1 MYVRVCVLREG
12 GKGLRERE
20 RKRNREI
27 EREREMLVS
36 VPRTVPGNAANSG
49 SVLSTALKKE
59 KEIQTEVL
67 TPLQDIKKRK
77 EKESYMGFIVCV
89 CFF

>member
-1 MYVRVCVLREG
+1 
-12 GKGLRERE
+12 
-20 RKRNREI
+20 
-27 EREREMLVS
+27 MLVS

-67 TPLQDIKKRK
+67 TPLQDIKKKRK
-77 EKESYMGFIVCV
+77 RVVYGFYCVCV
-89 CFF
+89 FFLMNRRVL

>member
-1 MYVRVCVLREG
+1 
-12 GKGLRERE
+12 
-20 RKRNREI
+20 
-27 EREREMLVS
+27 MLVS

-67 TPLQDIKKRK
+67 TPLQDIKK
-77 EKESYMGFIVCV
+77 EKKKSRIWVLLCV
-89 CFF
+89 CFFNE